1 MSEELKY
8 YNAAYRDVK
17 IDSTPSRYHEGSYK
31 WSNGQEA
38 ILNQPQFNQLRTY
51 QTEIS
56 KLETNKETLTRE
68 MLMYQNPVNYLEKEG
83 EGLVKVWQ
91 TEIDDEQLNLNGLKT
106 ELKIF
111 DEAMFNRGH
120 LILDEEQGEAKP
132 DTEPNT
138 KEKSGINWKAVF
150 SFIGIWLVGE
160 IFMTYVQWNALR
172 DEKGIEDLVVRSLS
186 FAVTLFLLHYVAYKN
201 KKSPRIIYYVYMGFN
216 LIMLLTMLFAPL
228 LISKLYP
235 VDGQATSIQD
245 EWSLTE
251 TVNQAHGAVS
261 EYPFWVEF
269 YRSYEVIPA
278 ILSFL
283 FFLAMVSFMSS
294 KPEEPPV
301 PSPEPE
307 PKPETVQD
315 EIKKK
320 RKHLKARINE
330 SENRLDDLRNKL
342 NASLTPNT
350 AHINNVLEK
359 LENAK
364 KEILSADTRIK
375 ELTTKI
381 EALYK
386 AVEKELN
393 LYRTE
398 YLDILRNDSIKS
410 PFVTPEWPNRN
421 DIVQHF
427 KI

>member
-1 MSEELKY
+1 MSEKLKY
-8 YNAAYRDVK
+8 YDAARRDVK
-17 IDSTPSRYHEGSYK
+17 IDSTPSRYQDGTYK
-31 WSNGQEA
+31 WSNGQEN
-38 ILNQPQFNQLRTY
+38 ILNQAQFNELRTY
-51 QTEIS
+51 KTEIS
-56 KLETNKETLTRE
+56 KLETKKETLTRE
-68 MLMYQNPVNYLEKEG
+68 MLMYQNPVKYLENEG
-83 EGLVKVWQ
+83 EVLVKVWQ
-91 TEIDDEQLNLNGLKT
+91 TEIDDEQLILNGLRT
-106 ELKIF
+106 DLKQF
-111 DEAMFNRGH
+111 DEDMSNRG
-120 LILDEEQGEAKP
+120 LFLEEEEENPKSTITPQ
-132 DTEPNT
+132 
-138 KEKSGINWKAVF
+138 KSGINWKAVF

-201 KKSPRIIYYVYMGFN
+201 KKSPRVIYYVYMGFN

-228 LISKLYP
+228 IISKLYP
-235 VDGQATSIQD
+235 VDGQAPSIQD

-251 TVNQAHGAVS
+251 TVNHANGAVS

-283 FFLAMVSFMSS
+283 FYLAMVSLMIS

-301 PSPEPE
+301 PSPEP
-307 PKPETVQD
+307 KPETEQD
-315 EIKKK
+315 KKK
-320 RKHLKARINE
+320 KDRKHFKARINE

-364 KEILSADTRIK
+364 KEILAAGSRIK
-375 ELTTKI
+375 ELKTKI
-381 EALYK
+381 EVLYK
-386 AVEKELN
+386 AVEMELN
-393 LYRTE
+393 LYRTD
-398 YLDILRNDSIKS
+398 YQDILRNDPIKS
-410 PFVTPEWPNRN
+410 QSVKPEWPNRN

-427 KI
+427 II